1 MRDIELQYSIWVGIM
16 FASFDDVL
24 RSGVDLLR
32 RRGSD
37 DITRTRDFFS
47 GVGNQIRN
55 GAEAGLRSVQDAG
68 YNMMDRVN
76 EFAATTA
83 PRGLRPLEES
93 NLGMDDYLTLKGM
106 QGQGLN
112 IDYVQ
117 YGANQ
122 GGGLKFDVGDEDKAY
137 QQIVNQFPNI
147 DGDTMRGMYAAKQRV
162 LATAPQREQEAAA
175 FRDMARRQ
183 MRDEMLQSMQG
194 NAQAQSYLDSPNVS
208 NAVVTEGGSARP
220 VDPGEAQMAKLQLTI
235 DTLNNMNAR
244 AAQESSDQAKRLGQL
259 RQAQQPQYPTYKN
272 RGGSPDYFQF

>member
-37 DITRTRDFFS
+37 DIARTRDFFS
-47 GVGNQIRN
+47 GVSNQIRN

-93 NLGMDDYLTLKGM
+93 NLGMDDYLTLQEM
-106 QGQGLN
+106 QKMGLN
-112 IDYVQ
+112 AKYAE

-122 GGGLKFDVGDEDKAY
+122 AGGLKFDVGDENKAY

-147 DGDTMRGMYAAKQRV
+147 DGDTMRGMYAAKQQV

-208 NAVVTEGGSARP
+208 NAVVTEGGSAMP
-220 VDPGEAQMAKLQLTI
+220 VDPGEAQMAKLQMTI

-244 AAQESSDQAKRLGQL
+244 AAQESSAQAKRLGQL

-272 RGGSPDYFQF
+272 RGGSRDYFQF